1 MQIAKWK
8 ENRLKEAWIQRALKI
23 NLLEMNTESE
33 LKPELLS
40 NLFQGTDTEWKGL
53 LSQYYVPYLR

>member
-40 NLFQGTDTEWKGL
+40 NLFQSTDTE
-53 LSQYYVPYLR
+53 